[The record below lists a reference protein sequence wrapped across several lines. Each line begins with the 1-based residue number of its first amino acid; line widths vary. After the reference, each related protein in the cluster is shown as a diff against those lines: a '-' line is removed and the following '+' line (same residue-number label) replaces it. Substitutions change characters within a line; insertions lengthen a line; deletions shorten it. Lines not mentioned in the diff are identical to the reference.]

1 MSMMQHEQI
10 KRIVEAALM
19 IAQEPLNIE
28 RLQLIFTEE
37 EKPSSKEIR
46 LALDSLVRDY
56 AGRGVVLKE
65 VASGF
70 RFQVEAELAPWMS
83 RLYQERPPRY
93 SRALLETLA
102 IIAYRQPISRGEIEQ
117 IRGVA
122 VSTAM
127 IKTLLEHEW
136 IRAVGFRDV
145 PGKPALYATTKY
157 FLDHFN
163 LKSLEQLPTLAEL
176 QATMPLTVQLPLNEL
191 TTTNLPEAEIVV
203 ESESTDSVV

>member
-1 MSMMQHEQI
+1 MSMQYEEI

-19 IAQEPLNIE
+19 IAQEPLPVE
-28 RLQLIFTEE
+28 RLQQLFTEE

-46 LALDSLVRDY
+46 LALESLVRDY

-70 RFQVEAELAPWMS
+70 RFQVEAELAPWMG

-102 IIAYRQPISRGEIEQ
+102 IITYRQPVSRGEIEE

-122 VSTAM
+122 VSTPLL
-127 IKTLLEHEW
+127 KTLLDHEW
-136 IRAVGFRDV
+136 IRIVGHREV

-176 QATMPLTVQLPLNEL
+176 QATLPLTIQLPLNEL
-191 TTTNLPEAEIVV
+191 PPPTFPVTATTVTNIEEVAA
-203 ESESTDSVV
+203 